1 MRTTRGNFAENFVDT
16 RNKSDILFHT
26 TGINVAKSPGKD
38 SPQSI
43 AREVARLILTGVWR
57 EGTTL
62 PREIELASRFDVSR
76 ASLREALSLLKA
88 KGLIASKQ
96 KAGTHVRARFD
107 WNMLD
112 EELLNWTLSALP
124 TQEFAK
130 QIMEVRRIV
139 EPEAC
144 AICAERGTDEDFAR
158 IERAYRGMDAA
169 GMDRVAYAEP
179 DLQFH
184 RGILIATGNDFLIAF
199 GATVAAA
206 LRMSFN
212 LSSTNPGAPRKSLP
226 YHRAVLDEIWARNPD
241 GARQAMHKL
250 MDLTEQNIVT
260 AISRQNTAMSR
271 QKKKDAEDENARL
284 RRAR

>member
-1 MRTTRGNFAENFVDT
+1 MAKPEN
-16 RNKSDILFHT
+16 N
-26 TGINVAKSPGKD
+26 D
-38 SPQSI
+38 SPQSSAQV
-43 AREVARLILTGVWR
+43 AREVARLILTGVWP

-62 PREIELASRFDVSR
+62 PREIELAARFDVSR
-76 ASLREALSLLKA
+76 ASIREALSLLKA

-112 EELLNWTLSALP
+112 EELLNWTLSSLP

-130 QIMEVRRIV
+130 QILEVRRIV

-144 AICAERGTDEDFAR
+144 AICAVRGTDEDFAR

-206 LRMSFN
+206 LRMSFD

-226 YHRAVLDEIWARNPD
+226 YHRAVLDEIWARNAD

-260 AISRQNTAMSR
+260 AMSR
-271 QKKKDAEDENARL
+271 QKKKDAEDETVRPK
-284 RRAR
+284 RTR

>member
-1 MRTTRGNFAENFVDT
+1 MDLIIFGQRPNFTHLFVRT
-16 RNKSDILFHT
+16 RNKSDILFYE
-26 TGINVAKSPGKD
+26 TGINVAKSTSKD

-112 EELLNWTLSALP
+112 EELLNWTLAALP

-130 QIMEVRRIV
+130 QILEVRRIV

-144 AICAERGTDEDFAR
+144 AICAVRGTDEDFAR

-206 LRMSFN
+206 LRMSFD

-226 YHRAVLDEIWARNPD
+226 YHRAVLDEIWARNAD
-241 GARQAMHKL
+241 GARQAMYKL
-250 MDLTEQNIVT
+250 MDLTEQNIV
-260 AISRQNTAMSR
+260 SAMSR
-271 QKKKDAEDENARL
+271 QKKKDAEDENVRT
-284 RRAR
+284 RRTR

>member
-1 MRTTRGNFAENFVDT
+1 MDLIIFDMRPNSAHLFVIT
-16 RNKSDILFHT
+16 RNNSDILFHE
-26 TGINVAKSPGKD
+26 TGINVAKSTSKD

-112 EELLNWTLSALP
+112 EELLNWTLAALP

-130 QIMEVRRIV
+130 QILEVRRIV

-144 AICAERGTDEDFAR
+144 AICAVRGTDEDFAR

-206 LRMSFN
+206 LRMSFD

-226 YHRAVLDEIWARNPD
+226 YHRAVLDEIWARNAD

-250 MDLTEQNIVT
+250 MDLTEQNIV
-260 AISRQNTAMSR
+260 SAMSR
-271 QKKKDAEDENARL
+271 QKKKDAEDENVRTK
-284 RRAR
+284 RTR

>member
-1 MRTTRGNFAENFVDT
+1 MDLIIFDLRPNSAGPFVRT
-16 RNKSDILFHT
+16 RNKSDILFYE
-26 TGINVAKSPGKD
+26 TGINVAKSASKD

-130 QIMEVRRIV
+130 QILEVRRIV

-144 AICAERGTDEDFAR
+144 AICAVRGTDEDFAR

-206 LRMSFN
+206 LRMSFD
-212 LSSTNPGAPRKSLP
+212 LSSTNPGAPRKSLS
-226 YHRAVLDEIWARNPD
+226 YHRAVLDEIWARNAD

-250 MDLTEQNIVT
+250 MDLTEQNIV
-260 AISRQNTAMSR
+260 SAMSR
-271 QKKKDAEDENARL
+271 QKKNAEDEDVRT
-284 RRAR
+284 RRTR

>member
-1 MRTTRGNFAENFVDT
+1 M
-16 RNKSDILFHT
+16 
-26 TGINVAKSPGKD
+26 AKSPGKD

-112 EELLNWTLSALP
+112 EELLNWTLSTLP

-130 QIMEVRRIV
+130 QILEVRRIV

-144 AICAERGTDEDFAR
+144 AICAARGTDEDFAR

-206 LRMSFN
+206 LRMSFE
-212 LSSTNPGAPRKSLP
+212 LSSTNPGAPRKSLS
-226 YHRAVLDEIWARNPD
+226 YHRAVLDEIWARNAN

-250 MDLTEQNIVT
+250 MDLTEQNIV
-260 AISRQNTAMSR
+260 SAMSR
-271 QKKKDAEDENARL
+271 QKKKDAEDENVRT
-284 RRAR
+284 RRTR

>member
-1 MRTTRGNFAENFVDT
+1 M
-16 RNKSDILFHT
+16 
-26 TGINVAKSPGKD
+26 AKADSND
-38 SPQSI
+38 SPQSSTQV

-76 ASLREALSLLKA
+76 ASIREALSLLKA
-88 KGLIASKQ
+88 KGLIVSKQ
-96 KAGTHVRARFD
+96 KAGTHVRARID

-112 EELLNWTLSALP
+112 EELLNWTLSELP

-130 QIMEVRRIV
+130 QLLEIRRIV

-144 AICAERGTDEDFAR
+144 AICAARGTDEDFAR

-169 GMDRVAYAEP
+169 GMDRLAYAEP

-212 LSSTNPGAPRKSLP
+212 LSTQNAGAPRKSLP
-226 YHRAVLDEIWARNPD
+226 YHRAVLDAIWARNPD
-241 GARQAMHKL
+241 AARQAMHKL
-250 MDLTEQNIVT
+250 MDLTEQNIIS
-260 AISRQNTAMSR
+260 ALSRQR
-271 QKKKDAEDENARL
+271 KKDAEDENART

>member
-1 MRTTRGNFAENFVDT
+1 MDLIIFDPRPNSAHLFVRT
-16 RNKSDILFHT
+16 RNKSDILFYE
-26 TGINVAKSPGKD
+26 TGINVAKSASKD

-57 EGTTL
+57 EGSTL

-112 EELLNWTLSALP
+112 EELLNWTLAALP

-130 QIMEVRRIV
+130 QILEVRRIV

-144 AICAERGTDEDFAR
+144 AICAVRGTDEDFAR

-206 LRMSFN
+206 LRMSFD

-226 YHRAVLDEIWARNPD
+226 YHRAVLDEIWARNAD

-250 MDLTEQNIVT
+250 MDLTEQNIV
-260 AISRQNTAMSR
+260 SAMSR
-271 QKKKDAEDENARL
+271 QKKKDAEDENVRT
-284 RRAR
+284 RRTR

>member
-1 MRTTRGNFAENFVDT
+1 MIICDRKRNSVRIPVLI
-16 RNKSDILFHT
+16 RNKSDILFHES
-26 TGINVAKSPGKD
+26 GITVAKSPSKD
-38 SPQSI
+38 SQQSSAHV
-43 AREVARLILTGVWR
+43 AREVARMILTGVWR

-62 PREIELASRFDVSR
+62 PREIELASRFNVSR
-76 ASLREALSLLKA
+76 ASIREALSLLKA

-130 QIMEVRRIV
+130 QILEVRRIV

-144 AICAERGTDEDFAR
+144 AICAVRGTDEDFAR

-206 LRMSFN
+206 LRMSFD

-226 YHRAVLDEIWARNPD
+226 YHRAVLDEIWARNAD

-250 MDLTEQNIVT
+250 MDLTEQNIV
-260 AISRQNTAMSR
+260 SAMSR
-271 QKKKDAEDENARL
+271 QKKKDVEDENVRT

>member
-1 MRTTRGNFAENFVDT
+1 M
-16 RNKSDILFHT
+16 
-26 TGINVAKSPGKD
+26 AKSASKD

-112 EELLNWTLSALP
+112 EELLNWTLAALP

-130 QIMEVRRIV
+130 QILEVRRIV

-144 AICAERGTDEDFAR
+144 AICAVRGTDEDFAR

-206 LRMSFN
+206 LRMSFD
-212 LSSTNPGAPRKSLP
+212 LSSTNPGAPRKSLA
-226 YHRAVLDEIWARNPD
+226 YHRAVLDEIWARNAD

-250 MDLTEQNIVT
+250 MDLTEQNIV
-260 AISRQNTAMSR
+260 SAMSR
-271 QKKKDAEDENARL
+271 QKKKDAEDENVRT
-284 RRAR
+284 RRTR

>member
-1 MRTTRGNFAENFVDT
+1 MINCYGRHCSAGNFVTT
-16 RNKSDILFHT
+16 RNKSDILFHKT
-26 TGINVAKSPGKD
+26 ETNVAKSPGKD

-130 QIMEVRRIV
+130 QILEVRRIV

-144 AICAERGTDEDFAR
+144 AICAARGTDEDFAR

-206 LRMSFN
+206 LRMSFE
-212 LSSTNPGAPRKSLP
+212 LSSTNPGAPRKSLS
-226 YHRAVLDEIWARNPD
+226 YHRTVLDEIWARNAN

-250 MDLTEQNIVT
+250 MDLTEQNIV
-260 AISRQNTAMSR
+260 SAMSR
-271 QKKKDAEDENARL
+271 QKKKDAEDENVRT
-284 RRAR
+284 RRTR

>member
-1 MRTTRGNFAENFVDT
+1 MSGTFSAA
-16 RNKSDILFHT
+16 RNKSDILFPEI
-26 TGINVAKSPGKD
+26 GIAVAKSPSKD
-38 SPQSI
+38 SPQSSAQI
-43 AREVARLILTGVWR
+43 AREVARMILTGVWR

-62 PREIELASRFDVSR
+62 PREIELAASLDVSR
-76 ASLREALSLLKA
+76 ASIREALSLLKA

-130 QIMEVRRIV
+130 QILEVRRIV

-144 AICAERGTDEDFAR
+144 AICAVRGTDEDFAR

-206 LRMSFN
+206 LRMSFD

-226 YHRAVLDEIWARNPD
+226 YHRAVLDEIWARNAD

-260 AISRQNTAMSR
+260 AMSR
-271 QKKKDAEDENARL
+271 QKKKDAEDETVRPK
-284 RRAR
+284 RTR

>member
-1 MRTTRGNFAENFVDT
+1 
-16 RNKSDILFHT
+16 
-26 TGINVAKSPGKD
+26 
-38 SPQSI
+38 
-43 AREVARLILTGVWR
+43 
-57 EGTTL
+57 
-62 PREIELASRFDVSR
+62 
-76 ASLREALSLLKA
+76 
-88 KGLIASKQ
+88 
-96 KAGTHVRARFD
+96 
-107 WNMLD
+107 MLD

-130 QIMEVRRIV
+130 QIIEVRRIV

-144 AICAERGTDEDFAR
+144 AICAVRGTDEDFAR

-212 LSSTNPGAPRKSLP
+212 LSSANPGAPRKSLP

-241 GARQAMHKL
+241 GARQAMHRL
-250 MDLTEQNIVT
+250 MDLTERNIV
-260 AISRQNTAMSR
+260 SAMSR
-271 QKKKDAEDENARL
+271 QKKKDAEGDKFRTG
-284 RRAR
+284 RTR

>member
-1 MRTTRGNFAENFVDT
+1 MINCYWRHYTAGIFVIT
-16 RNKSDILFHT
+16 HNKSDILFHE
-26 TGINVAKSPGKD
+26 TGTNVAKSPGKD

-130 QIMEVRRIV
+130 QILEVRRIV

-144 AICAERGTDEDFAR
+144 AICAARGTDEDFAR

-206 LRMSFN
+206 LRMSFE
-212 LSSTNPGAPRKSLP
+212 LSSTNPGAPRKSLS
-226 YHRAVLDEIWARNPD
+226 YHRAVLDEIWARNAN

-250 MDLTEQNIVT
+250 MDLTEQNIV
-260 AISRQNTAMSR
+260 SAMSR
-271 QKKKDAEDENARL
+271 QKRKDAEDENVRT
-284 RRAR
+284 RRTR

>member
-1 MRTTRGNFAENFVDT
+1 LISCKRRPNSAPIFVST
-16 RNKSDILFHT
+16 RNKSDILFHE
-26 TGINVAKSPGKD
+26 TGINVAKSTSKD

-76 ASLREALSLLKA
+76 ASIREALSLLKA

-130 QIMEVRRIV
+130 QILEVRRIV

-144 AICAERGTDEDFAR
+144 AICAVRGTDEDFAR

-226 YHRAVLDEIWARNPD
+226 YHRTVLDEIWARNAD
-241 GARQAMHKL
+241 GARQAMQKL
-250 MDLTEQNIVT
+250 MDLTEQNIV
-260 AISRQNTAMSR
+260 SAMSR
-271 QKKKDAEDENARL
+271 QKKKDAEDGNVRTK
-284 RRAR
+284 RTR

>member
-1 MRTTRGNFAENFVDT
+1 M
-16 RNKSDILFHT
+16 
-26 TGINVAKSPGKD
+26 AKAD
-38 SPQSI
+38 SNDSTQSI

-76 ASLREALSLLKA
+76 TSIREALSLLKA

-144 AICAERGTDEDFAR
+144 AICAARGTDEDFAR

-226 YHRAVLDEIWARNPD
+226 FHRAVLDEIWARNAD

-260 AISRQNTAMSR
+260 AMSR
-271 QKKKDAEDENARL
+271 QKRKDAEDENVRT
-284 RRAR
+284 RRTR

>member
-1 MRTTRGNFAENFVDT
+1 M
-16 RNKSDILFHT
+16 LFHEP
-26 TGINVAKSPGKD
+26 GINVAKSFSKD

-43 AREVARLILTGVWR
+43 ARHVALMILTGVWR
-57 EGTTL
+57 EGTIL

-76 ASLREALSLLKA
+76 ASIREALSLLKG

-144 AICAERGTDEDFAR
+144 AICAARGTDEDFAR

-169 GMDRVAYAEP
+169 GMDRVAYADP

-206 LRMSFN
+206 LRMSFD
-212 LSSTNPGAPRKSLP
+212 LSSANPGAPRKSLP
-226 YHRAVLDEIWARNPD
+226 YHRAVLDEIWARNAD

-250 MDLTEQNIVT
+250 MDLTEQNIV
-260 AISRQNTAMSR
+260 SAMSR
-271 QKKKDAEDENARL
+271 QRKKDAEDDNVRTK
-284 RRAR
+284 RTR

>member
-1 MRTTRGNFAENFVDT
+1 M
-16 RNKSDILFHT
+16 
-26 TGINVAKSPGKD
+26 AKSPSKD

-130 QIMEVRRIV
+130 QILEVRRIV

-144 AICAERGTDEDFAR
+144 AICAARGTDEDFAR

-206 LRMSFN
+206 LRMSFD

-226 YHRAVLDEIWARNPD
+226 YHRAVLDEIWARNAD

-250 MDLTEQNIVT
+250 MDLTEQNIVL
-260 AISRQNTAMSR
+260 AMSR
-271 QKKKDAEDENARL
+271 QKKKDAEDENVRI
-284 RRAR
+284 RRTR

>member
-1 MRTTRGNFAENFVDT
+1 LIICDLKRNSVRIPVLI
-16 RNKSDILFHT
+16 RNKSDILFHES
-26 TGINVAKSPGKD
+26 GITVAKSPSKD
-38 SPQSI
+38 SQQSSAHV
-43 AREVARLILTGVWR
+43 AREVARMILTGVWR

-62 PREIELASRFDVSR
+62 PREIELASRFNVSR
-76 ASLREALSLLKA
+76 ASIREALSLLKA

-130 QIMEVRRIV
+130 QILEVRRIV

-144 AICAERGTDEDFAR
+144 AICAVRGTDEDFAR

-206 LRMSFN
+206 LRMSFD

-226 YHRAVLDEIWARNPD
+226 YHRAVLDEIWARNAD

-250 MDLTEQNIVT
+250 MDLTEQNIV
-260 AISRQNTAMSR
+260 SAMSR
-271 QKKKDAEDENARL
+271 QKKKDVEDENVRT

>member
-1 MRTTRGNFAENFVDT
+1 LISCDQRPNSADIFVST
-16 RNKSDILFHT
+16 RNKSDILFRE
-26 TGINVAKSPGKD
+26 TGINVAKSANKD

-76 ASLREALSLLKA
+76 ASIREALSLLKA

-130 QIMEVRRIV
+130 QILEVRRIV

-144 AICAERGTDEDFAR
+144 AICAVRGTDEDFAR

-226 YHRAVLDEIWARNPD
+226 YHRTVLDEIWARNAD
-241 GARQAMHKL
+241 GARQAMYKL
-250 MDLTEQNIVT
+250 MDLTEQNIV
-260 AISRQNTAMSR
+260 SAMSR
-271 QKKKDAEDENARL
+271 QKKKDAEDENVRTK
-284 RRAR
+284 RMR

>member
-1 MRTTRGNFAENFVDT
+1 MSGTFSAA
-16 RNKSDILFHT
+16 RNKSDILFPEI
-26 TGINVAKSPGKD
+26 GIAVAKSPSKD
-38 SPQSI
+38 SPQSSAQV
-43 AREVARLILTGVWR
+43 AREVARMILTGVWR

-62 PREIELASRFDVSR
+62 PREIELAARFDVSR
-76 ASLREALSLLKA
+76 ASIREALSLLKA

-130 QIMEVRRIV
+130 QILEVRRIV

-144 AICAERGTDEDFAR
+144 AICAVRGTDEDFAR

-206 LRMSFN
+206 LRMSFD

-226 YHRAVLDEIWARNPD
+226 YHRAVLDEIWARNAD

-260 AISRQNTAMSR
+260 AMSR
-271 QKKKDAEDENARL
+271 QKKKDAEDETVRPK
-284 RRAR
+284 RTR

>member
-1 MRTTRGNFAENFVDT
+1 MASSNDN
-16 RNKSDILFHT
+16 
-26 TGINVAKSPGKD
+26 
-38 SPQSI
+38 PQSSALV

-57 EGTTL
+57 EGTNL
-62 PREIELASRFDVSR
+62 PRELELAERFGVSR
-76 ASLREALSLLKA
+76 ASIREALSLLKA
-88 KGLIASKQ
+88 KGLIASRQ
-96 KAGTHVRARFD
+96 KAGTHVRSRID

-130 QIMEVRRIV
+130 QLMEIRRIV

-144 AICAERGTDEDFAR
+144 AICALRGSDEDFAR

-169 GMDRVAYAEP
+169 GMDRRAYAEP

-212 LSSTNPGAPRKSLP
+212 LSTTQPGAPRKSLP

-250 MDLTEQNIVT
+250 MDLTEQNIVSALT
-260 AISRQNTAMSR
+260 R
-271 QKKKDAEDENARL
+271 QKRKDAEDENARS

>member
-1 MRTTRGNFAENFVDT
+1 MDLISCDQRLNSAHIFVRN
-16 RNKSDILFHT
+16 RNKSDILFHE
-26 TGINVAKSPGKD
+26 TGINVAKSSSKD

-62 PREIELASRFDVSR
+62 PREIELASRFEVSR

-112 EELLNWTLSALP
+112 EELLNWTLAALP

-144 AICAERGTDEDFAR
+144 AICAARGTDEDFAR

-169 GMDRVAYAEP
+169 GMDRVAYADP

-206 LRMSFN
+206 LRMSFD

-226 YHRAVLDEIWARNPD
+226 YHRAVLDEIWARNAD

-250 MDLTEQNIVT
+250 MDLTEQNIV
-260 AISRQNTAMSR
+260 SAMSR
-271 QKKKDAEDENARL
+271 QKKKDAEDETI
-284 RRAR
+284 RAKRTR